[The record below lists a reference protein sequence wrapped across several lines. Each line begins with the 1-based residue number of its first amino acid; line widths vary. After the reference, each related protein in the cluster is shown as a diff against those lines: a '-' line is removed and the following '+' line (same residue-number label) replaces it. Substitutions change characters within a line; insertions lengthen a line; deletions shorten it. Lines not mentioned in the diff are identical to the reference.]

1 MKRLYLARHAK
12 SSWKDPELD
21 DFDRPLN
28 KRGKRDAPVMGQRL
42 QQRKTEI
49 DLILSSPAKRAKE
62 TAEVLAEQIS
72 HVPREIQWFESVYA
86 AGSQSLL
93 HLVQK
98 IDDTYQN
105 VLLVGHNPGLT
116 MLAERLTGIEID
128 NIPTCG
134 IVAVDFEIAS
144 WKNIKNTTGKLVFFD
159 YPKKSQV

>member
-1 MKRLYLARHAK
+1 MKRLYLVRHAK

-49 DLILSSPAKRAKE
+49 DLILSSPAKRAQE
-62 TAEVLAEQIS
+62 TAKIIAEQIALD
-72 HVPREIQWFESVYA
+72 PREIHWFESIYT
-86 AGSQSLL
+86 AGSQTLL

-98 IDDTYQN
+98 IENAFQN
-105 VLLVGHNPGLT
+105 VMLVGHNPGLT
-116 MLAERLTGIEID
+116 TLAERLTGTEID

-134 IVAVDFEIAS
+134 IAAIDFEVDS
-144 WKNIKNTTGKLVFFD
+144 WKKIGDAKGKLVFFD
-159 YPKKSQV
+159 YPKKSQP